1 MDEFQGK
8 VAGGSF
14 AQSGGG
20 RYLGGNPGSRGR
32 GKGRSVAR
40 ANEGAQ
46 FLNVLGAH
54 PERAANALHLEHVSA
69 AERAQFAGDR
79 VDRHVLAADNTL
91 DDIVAGEKDEVG
103 SGVIRQRHD
112 AVDLRFIDIGRTG
125 VEVADHGD
133 PQRLSE
139 DRAAV
144 GARDVVL
151 DNA

>member
-1 MDEFQGK
+1 
-8 VAGGSF
+8 
-14 AQSGGG
+14 
-20 RYLGGNPGSRGR
+20 
-32 GKGRSVAR
+32 
-40 ANEGAQ
+40 
-46 FLNVLGAH
+46 
-54 PERAANALHLEHVSA
+54 
-69 AERAQFAGDR
+69 
-79 VDRHVLAADNTL
+79 VLAADNTL